1 MIKNVGHYIE
11 THAVLV
17 LMRYLRHLA
26 PAYLAVQLHLNE
38 QRRRSSIHFP
48 PFLHGFEAH
57 FRSVTQVLTFIIT
70 LTGIIK

>member
-48 PFLHGFEAH
+48 PF
-57 FRSVTQVLTFIIT
+57 
-70 LTGIIK
+70 